1 MYVLS
6 IADTLVSSR
15 PWLFAE
21 FFSEQC
27 GRDIAEARVAPLA
40 VVKAFDVFLY
50 CCFRVSP
57 GRVALMV
64 HQLVFQAA
72 PEALHGR
79 VVVAVPPARHGWLHA
94 ELLHQFLIVVSAVL
108 AAAVGVMN
116 QSRCRAFVAHG
127 LPQCRCR
134 QLLRHAFVHCVAHQ
148 LTGVHV
154 LDAGQ
159 VKPALAGGHIGDVGH
174 PGFVRP
180 RRSKGLIEQVV
191 GHRQVVI
198 RVRGGFEFAFL
209 LAAQGELATQ
219 ADDAVTA
226 GREALCRQFWL
237 HAQRAIG
244 LPALRVHRLDGDLQA
259 GVVLRPL
266 RRFAA
271 CPGVETAARDVKDAA
286 QDGDGIIES
295 QRLHDRVP
303 GSDSRAKYAAAF
315 FTISRSMRASASSLR
330 SLVTSASSS
339 GTERL
344 PGATLGDV
352 ARLAAATQLA
362 SVPLGM
368 VRRDAASSSA
378 RPCVK
383 TSFTASSRS
392 SGVYVVERFICSP
405 VGEVYQTKVSEKVRV
420 PQTRWSCSTM
430 LLRYLTWRATHI
442 PADVDR
448 IAYWPCESCA

>member
-6 IADTLVSSR
+6 IADTLVSSL

-27 GRDIAEARVAPLA
+27 GRNIAEARVAPLA
-40 VVKAFDVFLY
+40 VVEAFDVFLY

-108 AAAVGVMN
+108 AATVGVVN
-116 QSRCRAFVAHG
+116 QARRGAFVAHG
-127 LPQCRCR
+127 LQQRRCR
-134 QLLRHAFVHCVAHQ
+134 QCLRHALVHRVAHQ
-148 LTGVHV
+148 LAGEYV

-174 PGFVRP
+174 PGFVWP
-180 RRSKGLIEQVV
+180 RRRKGLIEQVV

-198 RVRGGFEFAFL
+198 RVRGGLEFALL

-286 QDGDGIIES
+286 QDGDGIVES

-315 FTISRSMRASASSLR
+315 FTISRSMRASASS
-330 SLVTSASSS
+330 ASPSF
-339 GTERL
+339 
-344 PGATLGDV
+344 TL
-352 ARLAAATQLA
+352 AKALTWI
-362 SVPLGM
+362 
-368 VRRDAASSSA
+368 VRCWRVGSA
-378 RPCVK
+378 RPARCC
-383 TSFTASSRS
+383 A
-392 SGVYVVERFICSP
+392 
-405 VGEVYQTKVSEKVRV
+405 
-420 PQTRWSCSTM
+420 RWSTLFGAMCWRRRSCMPTIPRSRCWRPVMAKPRRRGYLM
-430 LLRYLTWRATHI
+430 LRIFHLSHATRLISDRQVRDILATSHRNNPDMGVTGVLVHAGRMFDWLCP
-442 PADVDR
+442 PA
-448 IAYWPCESCA
+448 